1 MFNKNIRFFGKH
13 AILLKKYSNDKS
25 SSEPVNFIVD
35 NNDGEQV
42 NIYLFDTLLNAY
54 MVSSMIGIIEER
66 KVKSEPSSS
75 SEYATIFTEIL
86 QKNRDNLNRIYQHMV
101 LSESSVENID
111 ESIKKAFSIN
121 KLNDDEEQEKLEDYV
136 RGGLEIIDE
145 IFSGCKTYED
155 VANCIIDLKDRYSLD

>member
-42 NIYLFDTLLNAY
+42 SIYLFDTLLNAY
-54 MVSSMIGIIEER
+54 MVCAMIGIIEER

-75 SEYATIFTEIL
+75 PEYATIFTEIL

-136 RGGLEIIDE
+136 RGGLEIVDE
-145 IFSGCKTYED
+145 IFSDCKTYED
-155 VANCIIDLKDRYSLD
+155 VANCIIDLKERYALD